1 MRVEYVPL
9 RDQEGNYSVRLVS
22 EPHGRTS
29 WEAKELREAKELL
42 LGTISRGK
50 VETDIGPVDC
60 WVFNSSS
67 ARILAGRAKATLSEL
82 QNHLDAELFQ
92 RLVGREPREADEA

>member
-29 WEAKELREAKELL
+29 WEAKELL